1 MDEQRFCGECGFH
14 SKASISDIEKNI
26 GFCRINRFISTDECK
41 ACPFFRTEEE
51 VEISELR
58 DEALVTLKKISN
70 FLYKHPDYSLKT
82 EWNAGELINL
92 ELWNKKQKSDYFL
105 LEDHPGGGA

>member
-14 SKASISDIEKNI
+14 SKASRSDIEKNI

-51 VEISELR
+51 VELSELR

-82 EWNAGELINL
+82 EWNEKGIINL
-92 ELWNKKQKSDYFL
+92 ELVKEETES
-105 LEDHPGGGA
+105 